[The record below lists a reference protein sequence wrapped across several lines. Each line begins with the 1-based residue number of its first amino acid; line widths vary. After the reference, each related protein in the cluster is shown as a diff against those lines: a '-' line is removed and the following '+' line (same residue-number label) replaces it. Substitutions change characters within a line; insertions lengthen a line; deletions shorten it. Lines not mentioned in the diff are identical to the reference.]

1 MAGASTGLYVFAY
14 SFYYFFFRTEYV
26 CGGAPPR
33 ALHLSLAIYRCSLT
47 RLNTV
52 LSHARRMIGFLQTA
66 YFFAYTALGCLALSL
81 ITGTLGV
88 ATSSLFV
95 RAIYNSISSKLQ

>member
-1 MAGASTGLYVFAY
+1 
-14 SFYYFFFRTEYV
+14 
-26 CGGAPPR
+26 
-33 ALHLSLAIYRCSLT
+33 
-47 RLNTV
+47 
-52 LSHARRMIGFLQTA
+52 MIGFLQTA

-95 RAIYNSISSKLQ
+95 RAIYNSISSKLN